1 MALAQYVS
9 GYVTKAERSNM
20 QEIWQDIGE
29 NKSIYSKLCTE
40 DPISVSGKFSLK
52 FHAFFHKVL
61 LNGKVLGNSYWKKY
75 QARGAPHYHV
85 LLWIRDAPVIGK
97 DDPDK
102 VLAWIQDRIT
112 CHIPDKSSSP
122 ELYQLV
128 TRYQLQ

>member
-1 MALAQYVS
+1 MSLPHF
-9 GYVTKAERSNM
+9 N
-20 QEIWQDIGE
+20 IG
-29 NKSIYSKLCTE
+29 KLCTE
-40 DPISVSGKFSLK
+40 DPISKFSLK

-61 LNGKVLGNSYWKKY
+61 LNGEVLGEVDHFYWKKEY

-85 LLWIRDAPVIGK
+85 LVWIRDAPVIGK

-112 CHIPDKSSSP
+112 CHIPDKNSSP

-128 TRYQLQ
+128 TKVPVT